1 MANRATVTYLLTA
14 ISINFDDPEEADG
27 ECNWKAVKP
36 EGENMSRLG
45 SQVGY

>member
-1 MANRATVTYLLTA
+1 MANRATVTYPLTA